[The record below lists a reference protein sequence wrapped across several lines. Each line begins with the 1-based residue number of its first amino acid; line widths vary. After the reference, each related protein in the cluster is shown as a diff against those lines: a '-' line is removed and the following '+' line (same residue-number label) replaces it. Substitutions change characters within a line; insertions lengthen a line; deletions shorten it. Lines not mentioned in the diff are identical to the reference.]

1 MNENAFD
8 VTFIR
13 IEVFVGLNTCVNQTN
28 RNQ

>member
-8 VTFIR
+8 VAFIR
-13 IEVFVGLNTCVNQTN
+13 IEVFVGLNTRVNQTN